1 MATSSIVDVGR
12 LAAAGSGKAR
22 SQKIEGLNMEQVL
35 RKRNG
40 LIIVAVVSALLRCG
54 TASAQEMKPFLTLK
68 TAKAMAEAADK
79 KASDMGIKVH
89 IAIVDD
95 GGNLKY
101 YLRQDGAPLVAE
113 KISQMKAFTAVAMK
127 LPHKVGSS

>member
-1 MATSSIVDVGR
+1 M
-12 LAAAGSGKAR
+12 K
-22 SQKIEGLNMEQVL
+22 QVF

-40 LIIVAVVSALLRCG
+40 SLIVAMVVVLLRCG
-54 TASAQEMKPFLTLK
+54 TASAQDMKPFLTLK

-113 KISQMKAFTAVAMK
+113 KISQMKAFTCCGDGK
-127 LPHKVGSS
+127 IDRGGW

>member
-1 MATSSIVDVGR
+1 
-12 LAAAGSGKAR
+12 
-22 SQKIEGLNMEQVL
+22 MEQVL

-54 TASAQEMKPFLTLK
+54 TASAQDMKPFLTLK
-68 TAKAMAEAADK
+68 TAKAIAEAADK

-113 KISQMKAFTAVAMK
+113 KISQNLQSVAD
-127 LPHKVGSS
+127 HAA

>member
-1 MATSSIVDVGR
+1 
-12 LAAAGSGKAR
+12 
-22 SQKIEGLNMEQVL
+22 MEQVSK
-35 RKRNG
+35 KRNG
-40 LIIVAVVSALLRCG
+40 LIIVAMVTALLQCG

-79 KASDMGIKVH
+79 KATAMGIKVH

-101 YLRQDGAPLVAE
+101 LSAPGRRAAGRREDLADE
-113 KISQMKAFTAVAMK
+113 GLHCGCHGKIDR
-127 LPHKVGSS
+127 

>member
-1 MATSSIVDVGR
+1 
-12 LAAAGSGKAR
+12 
-22 SQKIEGLNMEQVL
+22 MEHVV

-54 TASAQEMKPFLTLK
+54 TVSAQEMKPFLTLK

-113 KISQMKAFTAVAMK
+113 KSRR
-127 LPHKVGSS
+127 